1 MMPVSMLSRYV
12 VSAREGHLDQVF
24 HVFAYLKT
32 HETSTMVFDDTEP
45 DFDDCRFK
53 ECDWSEYYPDAVE
66 AIPRDVPKPQGKA
79 VMCSCFV
86 DADHAGCQ
94 VTRRSHTSVLIFV
107 NRAPILWY
115 SKRQNTVESSTF
127 GSEFVAMR
135 IAIEMIE
142 GLRYKLRMMGVPIE
156 GPCNV
161 FCDNNAV
168 VINSK
173 NPESMLKKKHAAIN
187 YHCTRE
193 AIAAKAIQVA
203 KEDTSTNLADL
214 LTKCNPGPTLKSL
227 ILKVLW

>member
-1 MMPVSMLSRYV
+1 M
-12 VSAREGHLDQVF
+12 
-24 HVFAYLKT
+24 FAYLQT

-53 ECDWSEYYPDAVE
+53 DCDWSEYYPNAAE
-66 AIPRDVPKPQGKA
+66 AIPKDMPKPCGRA

-94 VTRRSHTSVLIFV
+94 VTRKSHTGVIIFV

-127 GSEFVAMR
+127 GSEFFAMR

-156 GPCNV
+156 GLCNV

-168 VINSK
+168 VTNSK
-173 NPESMLKKKHAAIN
+173 NPESILKKKHAAIN

-193 AIAAKAIQVA
+193 AIAAKTIQVV
-203 KEDTSTNLADL
+203 KEDTTTNLADL
-214 LTKCNPGPTLKSL
+214 LTK
-227 ILKVLW
+227 